1 MEQSSIESD
10 DEFVERHRKNLMI
23 LQQINEIWKESDL
36 SKDDGIL
43 QMLNEFREEILDELE
58 DEYEPE
64 YKAIQVQENIN
75 IDLVPMNEV
84 QKALIYEDKYPFLKI
99 RKRILILIKKISMS
113 AMHITKHPI
122 FEFFTLI
129 IIIFN
134 SIMLAL
140 DDPTSD
146 IQTSFQDLMD
156 IIFLA
161 VYTFEAVLKIIAMG
175 FVLNNNSYLRD
186 LWNILD
192 LTVIITAYIPYFVSN
207 SGLQLSALRSL
218 RVLRPLRT
226 ISSVKSLRSIMITLF
241 ASFAELGNS
250 LIILGFTYTIFAI
263 AGLQLFSGYAKLR
276 CFDEY
281 GIIQMSGYDTD
292 EPFCNGSCP
301 DNYICGKMLDNPIN
315 GLLSFDNFGLAFLQV
330 FIITTLE
337 GWTTIMSTIMITF
350 SQFSVFY
357 FLLCVIIGA
366 FFLVNL
372 TLAIIKINFSKAES
386 QETIKP
392 EDVSYNLKQM
402 KRLGIYKINRES
414 HSISITRKHT
424 MRLNKLRQSVNN
436 NNNNNNLNNNN
447 KQIDEPKRSSIKVN
461 FQPLNIKDFSK
472 PHQVKYNNNR
482 ILLQGIQG
490 VRTEQII
497 NNNKQQEL
505 NNPQLIMKT
514 SVSNVNAPQVR
525 KISKI
530 GTQFKQSQRK
540 MSIANQDESPLDELD
555 NLLKFAVRRQ
565 SVLRVD
571 TKIMASPRIPTP
583 SKETPQPP
591 SSSSML
597 DESQSPGKPQQSNQ
611 LNIPKQQFNFEQ
623 KSFNENDALSVT
635 LSEIDSIPDSE
646 LNQRFKEFEISFQIE
661 KTDDK
666 TVNETQDRKPPQHIH
681 QKRRKQDIPLIYEL
695 SKEDEKLKIRLFQAK
710 LVPRV
715 VYKEFISESSKDIL
729 VSLEIKKQKKD
740 QELRRLRIQNMKFI
754 MKYQFQNNTTILKLS
769 KNQQQQSSKSSLNSN
784 DQKIKETS
792 KTRKIIPLSE
802 IPSVQEIITPKLT
815 LRKQQKRKTIVHK
828 AITYEQYQQ
837 GFHNNQEI
845 DQNFADTLDQVKTQ
859 QITFKTPNEQY
870 FYDQVGFQSYHQF
883 KSDDININ
891 NGILCGQASIED
903 VIIIRSSLIKRF
915 NLILQG
921 MNFKKSDYMIY
932 MTKDIIKM
940 LQFKLFL
947 IVDSRQFNIF
957 LNLAVFMNTVI
968 LCLDG
973 LVNNQEDLNSFNL
986 AFTILFTIEMGFKM
1000 IGYGLI
1006 QYIRDPMNIFDS
1018 LIVALSLVD
1027 IFFLSGNSVFKS
1039 VRIFRALRV
1048 LRITKLMRSLKFM
1061 NFLVQVLSNA
1071 FQSLMYIFL
1080 LLILFIYIFTLLGMS
1095 FFGGQLTSTPS
1106 RQSYDTFYES
1116 FLVVFQVLTLEN
1128 WNSILYD
1135 LLQQPV
1141 SWIITMI
1148 YLIAWIFIGSYVL
1161 LNLFLASLLDQFEA
1175 EYLREHNLENKDQ
1188 EDQIQQKQI
1197 QQTQSINQT
1206 VVNVSVNQTL
1216 NPILAKQLVTRQES
1230 LNKFIYF
1237 SEVGLCFY
1245 SLYIFSQNNPIRRL
1259 CYKVVK
1265 NSLFDQTILF
1275 AIFLSSLKLV
1285 IDTYV
1290 SNFLDWADWFFAIF
1304 FGIEF
1309 LLKIIAYGFV
1319 MEESG
1324 YLRESWNIL
1333 DFIIVVCSF
1342 IDISVS
1348 SIDLSFVKIL
1358 RLLRTLRPLRVI
1370 SQNKS
1375 MKLLVTTLINSISGI
1390 VNVGVVVILVFL
1402 MFAILG
1408 VNLEKGKMNYC
1419 DEGNDVESY
1428 LHKQQCIEKGYEWK
1442 NRDMNFDNVFQA
1454 MLTLFIISTQEGWPT
1469 QMYWFVDADES
1480 GPIFNNQMWFTSYFL
1495 IFLLI
1500 GSILLMNMFVGVILV
1515 NYKLAEDDMKD
1526 KNVSRDQEDWISI
1539 QKLIIDS
1546 NPNFALY
1553 YPPKNCFRAFIFK
1566 VISNRLFD
1574 LFIMFCI
1581 ILNIAAMA
1589 SNYEGSS
1596 VYYQYILET
1605 LNLVL
1610 SIVFIFESLLKIIGF
1625 GPRGY
1630 FRNNWN
1636 QFDFFV
1642 VLSSILDMIL
1652 SFTDNKNNP
1661 ILTAGPQLIRVFRV
1675 LRVTRLFRLVKSL
1688 HSLKKLIDTA
1698 LFSLPALF
1706 NVSALMFLLYFIFSV
1721 LGVFLF
1727 SNLSD
1732 GYIINSE
1739 NNFNDFHHA
1748 LILLFRCTTGED
1760 WYLLMYDIMNKVNY
1774 YYCAY
1779 FIIFVVIMQRIML
1792 NLFVLIILDQYERF
1806 YFNSDN
1812 PLQRFQEFEDDF
1824 VDGWAPLTSETKGQ
1838 QIHKDLLVQ
1847 LMLSIKAPMGYDLK
1861 EKIKTAVND
1870 WKTYNSDAD
1879 KSTQNLEK
1887 IKVMVTTE
1895 AKKTVAKTIMNMR
1908 IESNENQMLEYHY
1921 VLFTFMKNFQTD
1933 LFKEVTQIGLNKLIQ
1948 KEEQTLN
1955 KIKKNRH
1962 SSQEVNPCVELL
1974 FHIMCFKAY
1983 KRYAIKLKERM
1994 NRQQNEF
2001 SQKSSDSSY
2010 LHKNS
2015 DIVQRDSISQ
2025 SLESI
2030 QESKQQFCLPP
2041 DLTVYQS
2048 DVNIAIKDNS
2058 NSQNTKNRGSVQQLV
2073 EQKLENI
2080 SEFNSEQSISFNK
2093 LNDVSN

>member
-1 MEQSSIESD
+1 MEQSSIESE
-10 DEFVERHRKNLMI
+10 DEFVQRHKKNQMI
-23 LQQINEIWKESDL
+23 LQQVKEIWKESDL
-36 SKDDGIL
+36 SKDDGIM
-43 QMLNEFREEILDELE
+43 QILNDFKEEILDDLE

-99 RKRILILIKKISMS
+99 RKRILIQLKKISML
-113 AMHITKHPI
+113 AMQFTKHPI
-122 FEFFTLI
+122 FEFLTLLV
-129 IIIFN
+129 IIFN

-140 DDPTSD
+140 DDPTTNN
-146 IQTSFQDLMD
+146 QTQFQDLMD

-175 FVLNNNSYLRD
+175 FVLNNNAYLRD

-192 LTVIITAYIPYFVSN
+192 LTVIITAYIPYFVNN

-226 ISSVKSLRSIMITLF
+226 ISSVKSLRSIMMTLF

-276 CFDEY
+276 CFDEN

-292 EPFCNGSCP
+292 EPYCNGSCP
-301 DNYICGKMLDNPIN
+301 DNYICGKMIDNPIN
-315 GLLSFDNFGLAFLQV
+315 GLLSFDDFGLAFLQV

-337 GWTTIMSTIMITF
+337 GWTTIMQTIMTTF

-386 QETIKP
+386 QEPIKP
-392 EDVSYNLKQM
+392 DQVSYNLKQM
-402 KRLGIYKINRES
+402 KRLGIYKFIRDT
-414 HSISITRKHT
+414 HIPSITRKHT
-424 MRLNKLRQSVNN
+424 MRMTKLRQSINNQNNINVNN
-436 NNNNNNLNNNN
+436 AN

-490 VRTEQII
+490 VRTEQPIS
-497 NNNKQQEL
+497 KYQEI
-505 NNPQLIMKT
+505 NNPQVVMKT
-514 SVSNVNAPQVR
+514 SVQSVNAPQIR
-525 KISKI
+525 KLSKI

-540 MSIANQDESPLDELD
+540 MSITHQEESPLDELD

-583 SKETPQPP
+583 SKETPQPV
-591 SSSSML
+591 SSNSML
-597 DESQSPGKPQQSNQ
+597 DESQSPGKPHQSNY
-611 LNIPKQQFNFEQ
+611 LGVPKQQFNFLQDQ
-623 KSFNENDALSVT
+623 KSFNENDVLSVT
-635 LSEIDSIPDSE
+635 LSEIDSISDNE

-661 KTDDK
+661 KSDDK
-666 TVNETQDRKPPQHIH
+666 TANETEDRKPIQHIH
-681 QKRRKQDIPLIYEL
+681 QKKRKQDVPLTYEL
-695 SKEDEKLKIRLFQAK
+695 SKEDEKLKIRLFQTK

-715 VYKEFISESSKDIL
+715 VYKDFYSESSKDIL
-729 VSLEIKKQKKD
+729 VSLEIKKQKRD
-740 QELRRLRIQNMKFI
+740 QEIRNQRIQNMKFN
-754 MKYQFQNNTTILKLS
+754 MKYQFSNNSTRLSLS
-769 KNQQQQSSKSSLNSN
+769 KTQQQQQSKSSLGSN
-784 DQKIKETS
+784 DQKLKETTIKS
-792 KTRKIIPLSE
+792 RKIIPLTE
-802 IPSVQEIITPKLT
+802 IPSVQEITTPKLT
-815 LRKQQKRKTIVHK
+815 VRKQQKRKTIVHK

-837 GFHNNQEI
+837 GFSNIQEI
-845 DQNFADTLDQVKTQ
+845 DSNFTEKLEQVETQ
-859 QITFKTPNEQY
+859 QITFKTPNEIQ
-870 FYDQVGFQSYHQF
+870 FYTQVGFQSYHQI
-883 KSDDININ
+883 KNDDINLS
-891 NGILCGQASIED
+891 NGNLVGQSSIED
-903 VIIIRSSLIKRF
+903 VIIIRGSLQQRF

-921 MNFKKSDYMIY
+921 MNFSKSDYMIY
-932 MTKDIIKM
+932 MTKDMLKM

-947 IVDSRQFNIF
+947 IVDSRYFNMC

-973 LVNNQEDLNSFNL
+973 LVNNSEDLNSFNL
-986 AFTILFTIEMGFKM
+986 AFTILFTIEMGLKI
-1000 IGYGLI
+1000 IGYGII

-1018 LIVALSLVD
+1018 IIVALSLVD
-1027 IFFLSGNSVFKS
+1027 IFFLSGSSVFKS
-1039 VRIFRALRV
+1039 VRIFRAFRV
-1048 LRITKLMRSLKFM
+1048 LRVTKLMRSLKFM

-1095 FFGGQLTSTPS
+1095 FFGGQLTNTPS

-1128 WNSILYD
+1128 WNSILYE

-1175 EYLREHNLENKDQ
+1175 EYLREHNLENNNQ
-1188 EDQIQQKQI
+1188 EGEQIQQQQI
-1197 QQTQSINQT
+1197 QQTQTMNQT
-1206 VVNVSVNQTL
+1206 VVNMSVNQSL
-1216 NPILAKQLVTRQES
+1216 NPILAKQLLSRQDS

-1237 SEVGLCFY
+1237 SEPGLCFY
-1245 SLYIFSQNNPIRRL
+1245 SLNIFSQNNPIRRL
-1259 CYKVVK
+1259 CYKIVK
-1265 NSLFDQTILF
+1265 NSLFDQIILF

-1285 IDTYV
+1285 IDTYL

-1304 FGIEF
+1304 FGVEF
-1309 LLKIIAYGFV
+1309 LFKIIAYGFV
-1319 MEESG
+1319 MEENA

-1342 IDISVS
+1342 IDISVA

-1358 RLLRTLRPLRVI
+1358 RLLRTLRPLRLI

-1408 VNLEKGKMNYC
+1408 VNLEKGKMYYC
-1419 DEGNDVESY
+1419 DIGNDEQSY
-1428 LHKQQCIEKGYEWK
+1428 LHQIDCIKEGYEWK
-1442 NRDMNFDNVFQA
+1442 NRDMNFDNVFWA
-1454 MLTLFIISTQEGWPT
+1454 MLTLFIVSTQEGWPT

-1480 GPIFNNQMWFTSYFL
+1480 GPIKNNQMWFTSYFL

-1515 NYKLAEDDMKD
+1515 NYKLAEDEMKD

-1539 QKLIIDS
+1539 QKLIVDS

-1553 YPPKNCFRAFIFK
+1553 YPPKNQYRAMIFK
-1566 VISNRLFD
+1566 IISNKIFD
-1574 LFIMFCI
+1574 FFIMFCI

-1596 VYYQYILET
+1596 VQYQYILET

-1610 SIVFIFESLLKIIGF
+1610 SVIFIFESVLKIIGF

-1661 ILTAGPQLIRVFRV
+1661 ILSAGPQLIRVFRV

-1760 WYLLMYDIMNKVNY
+1760 WYLLMYDIMNKAGY
-1774 YYCAY
+1774 YYCSY

-1824 VDGWAPLTSETKGQ
+1824 VDGWAPLASETKGQ
-1838 QIHKDLLVQ
+1838 QIHQDLLIQ
-1847 LMLSIKAPMGYDLK
+1847 LMLQIKAPMGYDLK
-1861 EKIKTAVND
+1861 EKINTAVND
-1870 WKTYNSDAD
+1870 WKTYNSDAE
-1879 KSTQNLEK
+1879 KSSQNLEK
-1887 IKVMVTTE
+1887 IKIMVTTE
-1895 AKKTVAKTIMNMR
+1895 AKKTVAKTIMNMQ
-1908 IESNENQMLEYHY
+1908 IESDENQMLEYHY
-1921 VLFTFMKNFQTD
+1921 VLFAFMKNFQTD
-1933 LFKEVTQIGLNKLIQ
+1933 LFKEVTQAGLHKLIQ

-1955 KIKKNRH
+1955 KIKKNRR

-1974 FHIMCFKAY
+1974 FHIMCFRAY
-1983 KRYAIKLKERM
+1983 KRYAVKLKERM

-2010 LHKNS
+2010 LHKSS

-2058 NSQNTKNRGSVQQLV
+2058 QNTKNRGSVQQLV